1 MKALN
6 LVDNST
12 DLIRSVIGRISAGR
26 PVEIVGDEELIDL
39 NYMVSKGSA
48 DTRMILV
55 EGDSMSPEIC
65 DGDFVV
71 IACDREP
78 KPNDIVIAGSD
89 GDFTVKRFKLNHGHR
104 RGLYLVP
111 TNPDYKPR
119 EVIAAEG
126 VAVLGVVTHIV
137 RRTV

>member
-1 MKALN
+1 MKLFN
-6 LVDNST
+6 LTDHST
-12 DLIRSVIGRISAGR
+12 DLLRSVIGRVSAGH

-39 NYMVSKGSA
+39 NYMVSKGSN
-48 DTRMILV
+48 DTRIILV
-55 EGDSMSPEIC
+55 EGDSMAPEIC

-78 KPNDIVIAGSD
+78 RPNDIVIAGTD

-119 EVIAAEG
+119 EVIAADN
-126 VAVLGVVTHIV
+126 VTLLGVVTHIV
-137 RRTV
+137 RRTI